1 MRADYR
7 CTRCASSIA
16 AERVDVARQIATCV
30 ACNNLVDLA
39 PQIAAAQTASAQ
51 AMAAAAPRPKARPP
65 VSLPP
70 GMAMTQGPSGLVLTR
85 RWLRGKHFVML
96 AVLMPLTA
104 ALAWAW
110 QTRGFE
116 GWMGFAA
123 FFLASW
129 DFMLVSMFVNSTT
142 ITIGEREIDVRHGP
156 LPSLFYTARRVPVAD
171 VEQLFA
177 APFGALFEVGVVLR
191 DKTRV
196 PLVRPVVS
204 EEQALFVEQQI
215 ERRLGLVD
223 VEVAGEL
230 GSSLPLPD
238 PVEAAVK
245 PGAGGA
251 IAVVPA
257 LAMIVVVAAVVF
269 GALGT
274 ELEGT
279 LRFSGTRTGDV
290 TFTPTSCDS
299 GQLAGFAGVELGA
312 DGNPG
317 LVVRLVEDPVQG
329 DLVAVQ
335 RAGQTPVVLKM
346 SDCDSMRIE
355 VSRTSTRING
365 VWSLQG
371 SASFACKELVGE
383 LRFSGCH

>member
-1 MRADYR
+1 MHADYR
-7 CTRCASSIA
+7 CPRCASSIA
-16 AERVDVARQIATCV
+16 AERVDVARQIATCT

-39 PQIAAAQTASAQ
+39 PQF
-51 AMAAAAPRPKARPP
+51 AAAAVATQGAPAEPPRPKARPP

-70 GMAMTQGPSGLVLTR
+70 GMAMTQGPAGLVLTR

-110 QTRGFE
+110 QTQGFK
-116 GWMGFAA
+116 GWMGVAA
-123 FFLASW
+123 FFLVSW

-142 ITIGEREIDVRHGP
+142 ITIGEHAIDVRHGP
-156 LPSLFYTARRVPVAD
+156 LPSLFFKAQRVPVAN
-171 VEQLFA
+171 VEQIFA
-177 APFGALFEVGVVLR
+177 APFGGLFEVGVVLR
-191 DKTRV
+191 DKTRI

-230 GSSLPLPD
+230 GSALPLPA

-251 IAVVPA
+251 LAIIPA
-257 LAMIVVVAAVVF
+257 LGTVVIVVVLVF
-269 GALGT
+269 GALAT

-279 LRFSGTRTGDV
+279 LRFSGARVGDV

-299 GQLAGFAGVELGA
+299 GQLAGFSGVELGA
-312 DGNPG
+312 DGSPG

-329 DLVAVQ
+329 DLVAIQ
-335 RAGQTPVVLKM
+335 RDGQTPVVLKTA
-346 SDCDSMRIE
+346 DCKEMRID
-355 VSRTSTRING
+355 VTRTNTKVNG
-365 VWSLQG
+365 VWSLEG
-371 SASFACKELVGE
+371 SASFTCAELFGQ